1 MCGRYRLSVTDKDL
15 AERFG
20 AVSDVEWA
28 PRYNIAP
35 TDMVPIVRQDAKQA
49 MRRLT
54 LAKWGLVPSW
64 AKEASIGPK
73 LINARAESLTEKP
86 AFRDS
91 FLARRC
97 LVPAN
102 GFYEWR
108 KLTKGTQPF
117 HISMP
122 DEAVFG
128 LAGLWERWRTP
139 NGEWLKS
146 CTIITVPAN
155 AQIKDIHDRMPL
167 IIPEDS
173 YDLWLDPAFKDP
185 TGLHELLRPAVS
197 ERFSLRAVSSRVS
210 NVKNDDV
217 ACAAPVEP
225 EQQLKLH
232 I

>member
-1 MCGRYRLSVTDKDL
+1 VTDKDL
-15 AERFG
+15 AECFG
-20 AVSDVEWA
+20 AVSEVEWA

-35 TDMVPIVRQDAKQA
+35 TDMVPIVRQDMKLPT
-49 MRRLT
+49 RRLT

-86 AFRDS
+86 AFRES
-91 FLARRC
+91 FLTRRC

-117 HISMP
+117 HIGMP
-122 DEAVFG
+122 DESIFG
-128 LAGLWERWRTP
+128 LAGLWERWRSP

-146 CTIITVPAN
+146 CTIITVPATP
-155 AQIKDIHDRMPL
+155 QIKDIHDRMPL
-167 IIPEDS
+167 IIPEGS
-173 YDLWLDPAFKDP
+173 YELWLDPAFKDP
-185 TGLHELLRPAVS
+185 AGLQELLRPAAS
-197 ERFSLRAVSSRVS
+197 EHLSVRTVSSRVS
-210 NVKNDDV
+210 NVKYDDA
-217 ACAAPVEP
+217 ACAIPAEP
-225 EQQLKLH
+225 EQQLKLR